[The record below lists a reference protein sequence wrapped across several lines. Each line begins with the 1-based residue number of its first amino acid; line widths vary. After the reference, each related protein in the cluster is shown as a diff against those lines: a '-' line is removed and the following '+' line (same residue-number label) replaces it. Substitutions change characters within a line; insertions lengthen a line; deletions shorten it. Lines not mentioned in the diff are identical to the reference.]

1 MKFKLKEILI
11 IEDLTQKI
19 PENILYSLFN
29 MASQDNKFFLI
40 TSEKPI
46 STFNFKL
53 PDLKSRVKSSSIL
66 KISLPGDDLI
76 KAILSKS
83 FSDKQIFVDKKYIDF
98 IAKRIERS
106 YDKILKFVNI
116 LDRFSLKSGK
126 SLNFKVIKESLK
138 MLNK

>member
-1 MKFKLKEILI
+1 MCSIFTQSDSFIKIYIIFKTSLINFKLKGLLI
-11 IEDLTQKI
+11 
-19 PENILYSLFN
+19 
-29 MASQDNKFFLI
+29 
-40 TSEKPI
+40 
-46 STFNFKL
+46 FKEY
-53 PDLKSRVKSSSIL
+53 
-66 KISLPGDDLI
+66 
-76 KAILSKS
+76 LSKS

>member
-1 MKFKLKEILI
+1 ML
-11 IEDLTQKI
+11 
-19 PENILYSLFN
+19 S
-29 MASQDNKFFLI
+29 
-40 TSEKPI
+40 
-46 STFNFKL
+46 
-53 PDLKSRVKSSSIL
+53 
-66 KISLPGDDLI
+66 I